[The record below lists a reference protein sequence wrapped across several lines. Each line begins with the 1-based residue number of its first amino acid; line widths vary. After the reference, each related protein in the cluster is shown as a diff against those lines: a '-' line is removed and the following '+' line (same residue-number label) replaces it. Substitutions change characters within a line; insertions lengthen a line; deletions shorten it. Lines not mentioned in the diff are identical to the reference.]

1 MVHTRP
7 QLLID
12 ADDVK
17 CSHGATVG
25 HLDEEARFYMLTRG
39 IPEKQVRQLL
49 MRAFLQDVISALP
62 YPALQEQV
70 ETLIEARLRGEK
82 K

>member
-1 MVHTRP
+1 
-7 QLLID
+7 
-12 ADDVK
+12 
-17 CSHGATVG
+17 
-25 HLDEEARFYMLTRG
+25 MLTRG

-49 MRAFLQDVISALP
+49 MRAFLQDVIGALP
-62 YPALQEQV
+62 HPAIQEQV